1 MPPVADISVSREGT
15 IDLVEP
21 QGEYDLANVS
31 QLDAALEQAL
41 SDDSTS
47 CMLDLSGVTFL
58 DSTVVR
64 AVVRWSNDAQLSER
78 EALAVVLGEGSFGLR
93 VFELAGLANKLPVF
107 SSRDSARTALLEGQR
122 SRNERQLQW
131 LTDAELTSARSEAE
145 AASEAASRRLHDLDG
160 EQRRRAGSDGSGAEN
175 A

>member
-21 QGEYDLANVS
+21 LGEYDLSNVS
-31 QLDAALEQAL
+31 QLDDALAQAL
-41 SDDSTS
+41 SDDTTS
-47 CMLDLSGVTFL
+47 CLLDLTGVTFL

-107 SSRDSARTALLEGQR
+107 SSRESARTALLEGQR
-122 SRNERQLQW
+122 ARSERRLRW
-131 LTDAELTSARSEAE
+131 LTEAELTSAHRDAV
-145 AASEAASRRLHDLDG
+145 AASEAAGRRLREIDS
-160 EQRRRAGSDGSGAEN
+160 EQRRRSGGDGRAGDA
-175 A
+175 